1 MAIIEELK
9 GLAPYPVIAMTEDA
23 HVLLQKAIDKLNSTI
38 GVGGRSYELKIK
50 LFYCYCDLKE
60 TVLTIEFLVSSK
72 LQGFF
77 DGFCGAVLSGYL
89 VKKDTKVGKRSAL
102 QFPEY

>member
-50 LFYCYCDLKE
+50 LF
-60 TVLTIEFLVSSK
+60 I
-72 LQGFF
+72 
-77 DGFCGAVLSGYL
+77 AI
-89 VKKDTKVGKRSAL
+89 AI
-102 QFPEY
+102 